1 MSVEV
6 EFVKGPAKG
15 RKKTVSSKAAKALDK
30 LGIAH
35 AVKPAPVAAVT
46 RPYVAPAP
54 VESPAPPAPEVVEK
68 GDSPPAEES
77 AAPAKRKYTRRDTS
91 TSTGRAY
98 NRRDMKAED

>member
-30 LGIAH
+30 LGIAR
-35 AVKPAPVAAVT
+35 AVKPEPAVAP
-46 RPYVAPAP
+46 RPNPAPAP
-54 VESPAPPAPEVVEK
+54 ADSPVPEVPDVVEK
-68 GDSPPAEES
+68 GDTPDEKAS
-77 AAPAKRKYTRRDTS
+77 APAKRTYTRRDTS

>member
-35 AVKPAPVAAVT
+35 AVKPEPAVAP
-46 RPYVAPAP
+46 RPNQAPAP
-54 VESPAPPAPEVVEK
+54 ADSPEVPDVVEK
-68 GDSPPAEES
+68 GDTPDEKAS
-77 AAPAKRKYTRRDTS
+77 APAKRTYTRRDTS